1 MRLQTKNGETILA
14 VEVKGKAYIKF
25 LNSNILNILPYGIN
39 TAIEF
44 MKKVGII

>member
-1 MRLQTKNGETILA
+1 MRLEARNGESILV
-14 VEVKGKAYIKF
+14 VEVKGKTYIKF
-25 LNSNILNILPYGIN
+25 LDTNILNILPYGIN